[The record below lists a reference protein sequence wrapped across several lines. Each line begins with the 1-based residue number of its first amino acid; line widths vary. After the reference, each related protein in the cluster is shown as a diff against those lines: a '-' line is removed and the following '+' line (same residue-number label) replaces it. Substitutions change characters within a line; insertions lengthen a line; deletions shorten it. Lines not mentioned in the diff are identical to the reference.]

1 MLEVGHS
8 MEGGHTEGSC
18 SQTVT
23 VSSVTF
29 RGILPSKVREIM
41 DLFIFIL
48 KKEEVFYIFW
58 RHADT

>member
-1 MLEVGHS
+1 

-29 RGILPSKVREIM
+29 RGILPSKVRKIM
-41 DLFIFIL
+41 VLFIFIL
-48 KKEEVFYIFW
+48 KKEVFYIFW

>member
-1 MLEVGHS
+1 

>member
-1 MLEVGHS
+1 

-29 RGILPSKVREIM
+29 RGILPSKVEIM
-41 DLFIFIL
+41 VLFVCIL